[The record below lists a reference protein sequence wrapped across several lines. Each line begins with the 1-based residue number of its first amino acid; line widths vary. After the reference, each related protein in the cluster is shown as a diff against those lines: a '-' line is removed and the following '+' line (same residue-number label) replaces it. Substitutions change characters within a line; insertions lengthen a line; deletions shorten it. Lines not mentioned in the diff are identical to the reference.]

1 MLNGKNP
8 GIENVTKVVDSQKEN
23 LPSPLSVEN
32 TTVLSEQV
40 QVGDRVPT
48 YVEDYNRMKKS
59 IRSWTWWLVICTVIS
74 AVTSNTEWAIVL
86 AIVALMS
93 VYLYDVS
100 GMYLVYA
107 GLMLWASIS
116 NILLGGGGYWVSV
129 GLIQLL
135 FAGYAVREY
144 LTYRSIGIV
153 TNVDPQTKDLSTSIS
168 SNRGSHLAWI
178 SLLFGLIF
186 LLSACSMISIGI
198 VMQVTNNVDI
208 FAGTWA
214 DTVSNLIIDLG
225 ILGLPVGVASLVS
238 NQRHKAAA
246 VTGIVLGLIS
256 VLLLIIGILL
266 VYAI

>member
-1 MLNGKNP
+1 MINSKNP
-8 GIENVTKVVDSQKEN
+8 RVENVSKVVDIQKEN
-23 LPSPLSVEN
+23 LLTPLSMEN
-32 TTVLSEQV
+32 TTVLSKQDQV
-40 QVGDRVPT
+40 SDIAT
-48 YVEDYNRMKKS
+48 THIDKYNRMKKS
-59 IRSWTWWLVICTVIS
+59 IRSWIWWLVVCTVIS

-86 AIVALMS
+86 GIVALMS
-93 VYLYDVS
+93 VYLYDVF

-116 NILLGGGGYWVSV
+116 NILLGGGGFWVSV

-144 LTYRSIGIV
+144 LTYRNIGIA
-153 TNVDPQTKDLSTSIS
+153 TNVDPQIKDLSTSIS

-186 LLSACSMISIGI
+186 LLGTCSVISVGI
-198 VMQVTNNVDI
+198 VMQATNNIDI
-208 FAGTWA
+208 FAGSWA
-214 DTVSNLIIDLG
+214 DTVSNLVVDLG
-225 ILGLPVGVASLVS
+225 ILGLPVGIASLIS
-238 NQRHKAAA
+238 KQRHKAAA

-266 VYAI
+266 AYAV